1 MENRIDFLF
10 KEWHLLGGDVLLKE
24 KINFPVSRNPEET
37 IAESTSYCRYSGRLT
52 WIVLDWLLRNVDKI
66 DESKLLAETN
76 KLGDF
81 SVLGVLCDL
90 ANERSSHPKFEHIL
104 KFCKPNSNRE
114 IFFYRVVQSPLAL
127 KLTKENPID
136 TFSRWNFICNEVRYL
151 H

>member
-10 KEWHLLGGDVLLKE
+10 NEWHQLGGEVLLRDKMT
-24 KINFPVSRNPEET
+24 FVATRNPEEVV
-37 IAESTSYCRYSGRLT
+37 AESTSYCRESGRLT
-52 WIVLDWLLRNVDKI
+52 WIVLDWLIKNIDKI
-66 DESKLLAETN
+66 NESELVDATST
-76 KLGDF
+76 LGDF

-90 ANERSSHPKFEHIL
+90 AYIRNSNPKFKKIL
-104 KFCKPNSNRE
+104 KFCKPYNKQE
-114 IFFYRVVQSPLAL
+114 IFFHRVAKSPLAS